1 MKILKRNTE
10 SRIDLKHISS
20 GVYLITLV
28 EEKGASF
35 THKIVIK

>member
-20 GVYLITLV
+20 GVYLITLT